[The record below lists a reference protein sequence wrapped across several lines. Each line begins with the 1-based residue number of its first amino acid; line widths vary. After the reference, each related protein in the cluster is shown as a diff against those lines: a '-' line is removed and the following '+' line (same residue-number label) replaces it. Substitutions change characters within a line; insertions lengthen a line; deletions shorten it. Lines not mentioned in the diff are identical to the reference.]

1 MRTTRRAIS
10 PVDRFQITMATKPA
24 PLALRRPRLF
34 SGRLEGRALGA
45 LPRKSY
51 INLLLVL
58 VLVAAPTGQAASQ
71 PADAPAANLTVS
83 TAASQLPAEALL
95 DPTATAWENIASR
108 QVALNRTP
116 PLYDT
121 DPPADSEI
129 SSAEVRVARAGGKL
143 LVHLAWKD
151 ATDDEAVIATPPAT
165 PPERRR
171 MKDHSEASNRFFDAT
186 AVMFPSNLSTGA
198 VSPSLQMGDPQMPVT
213 IYYWN
218 AARGAMLIH
227 AQGRGTTQRTGESF
241 PARGLYRD
249 GRWQVTLQLPAVPA
263 GVPLAFAVWDGSQQD
278 RDGRKYFS
286 VWYRLQ

>member
-1 MRTTRRAIS
+1 MRTIRQAI
-10 PVDRFQITMATKPA
+10 ITAVLLCLAPATV
-24 PLALRRPRLF
+24 
-34 SGRLEGRALGA
+34 E
-45 LPRKSY
+45 
-51 INLLLVL
+51 
-58 VLVAAPTGQAASQ
+58 AAAQ
-71 PADAPAANLTVS
+71 PADAPAVNLAVS
-83 TAASQLPAEALL
+83 AAPSQLPAEALL
-95 DPTATAWENIASR
+95 DPTAAAWERITGR

-121 DPPADSEI
+121 DPPANSEI
-129 SSAEVRVARAGGKL
+129 PSAEVRVARTEGKL

-165 PPERRR
+165 PPEQRG
-171 MKDHSEASNRFFDAT
+171 MKEHSEASDRFFDAT

-198 VSPSLQMGDPQMPVT
+198 VSPSLQMGDPRLPVT

-218 AARGAMLIH
+218 AARGAMLVN
-227 AQGRGTTQRTGESF
+227 AQGRGTTKRTGESF
-241 PARGLYRD
+241 PARGVYRD
-249 GRWQVTLQLPAVPA
+249 GVWQVTLQLPAVPA

>member
-1 MRTTRRAIS
+1 MRAIRQAI
-10 PVDRFQITMATKPA
+10 VTAT
-24 PLALRRPRLF
+24 
-34 SGRLEGRALGA
+34 
-45 LPRKSY
+45 
-51 INLLLVL
+51 LLC
-58 VLVAAPTGQAASQ
+58 VAATTVVAASQ
-71 PADAPAANLTVS
+71 PADAPATNLTVS
-83 TAASQLPAEALL
+83 ATASELPAEALF
-95 DPTATAWENIASR
+95 DPTAPAWGNIASR
-108 QVALNRTP
+108 QVALNQTP

-121 DPPADSEI
+121 DPPADPEI
-129 SSAEVRVARAGGKL
+129 PSAEVRVARVGGKL

-151 ATDDEAVIATPPAT
+151 ATDDEAVIAVPPAT

-171 MKDHSEASNRFFDAT
+171 MKEHSEASNRFFDAT

-218 AARGAMLIH
+218 AARGALLVH
-227 AQGRGTTQRTGESF
+227 AQGRGTTQRTGEGF

-249 GRWQVTLQLPAVPA
+249 GLWQVTLQLPAVPA
-263 GVPLAFAVWDGSQQD
+263 GVPLAFAVWNGSQQD

>member
-1 MRTTRRAIS
+1 MRTIRQAI
-10 PVDRFQITMATKPA
+10 ITAAVLCVPA
-24 PLALRRPRLF
+24 
-34 SGRLEGRALGA
+34 
-45 LPRKSY
+45 
-51 INLLLVL
+51 
-58 VLVAAPTGQAASQ
+58 AAVEAASQ
-71 PADAPAANLTVS
+71 PADAPAVNLTVS
-83 TAASQLPAEALL
+83 AAPSQLPAEALL
-95 DPTATAWENIASR
+95 DPTAAAWERTAGR

-121 DPPADSEI
+121 DPPANSEI
-129 SSAEVRVARAGGKL
+129 PSAEVRVARTEGKL

-165 PPERRR
+165 PPEQRR
-171 MKDHSEASNRFFDAT
+171 MKEHSEASDRFFDAT

-198 VSPSLQMGDPQMPVT
+198 VSPSLQMGDPRLPVT

-218 AARGAMLIH
+218 AARGAMLVN
-227 AQGRGTTQRTGESF
+227 AQGRGTTKRTGESF
-241 PARGLYRD
+241 PARGVYRD
-249 GRWQVTLQLPAVPA
+249 GVWQVTLQLPAVPA